1 MKTIRQV
8 SKDSCG
14 AACLMMAAAGIRVPQ
29 GALHSRI
36 KSASRPL
43 AVSTEAGIVRAAL
56 KNGFHAEA
64 FRSGGA
70 VSQKECPEWVKLCE
84 RVGDFGG
91 ALNARERK
99 KIANEF
105 RSTYRSAEKKI
116 PHLLHEKSASIN
128 ADFIARL
135 AARGFSPIVLVDD
148 FFIDGLL
155 PHDAHW
161 VVVSGFSRG
170 TFTVNDPGFLSGV
183 GVLKMPKEMF
193 SKAIETEKT
202 MGMQRRMVLVCRHSA
217 KIINR
222 PVSVL
227 L

>member
-1 MKTIRQV
+1 MGKLSMKTIRQV

-14 AACLMMAAAGIRVPQ
+14 AACLMMVTRLRVPQ
-29 GALHSRI
+29 EKIYSQI

-43 AVSTEAGIVRAAL
+43 EVSTEMGIAMAAQ

-64 FRSGGA
+64 FRSGRG
-70 VSQKECPEWVKLCE
+70 VSLKECLEWVKLCE

-91 ALNARERK
+91 ALDARERK

-105 RSTYRSAEKKI
+105 MSTYRSAEKKI

-135 AARGFSPIVLVDD
+135 AANGFSPIVLVDD
-148 FFIDGLL
+148 FFIDGRV

-170 TFTVNDPGFLSGV
+170 TFTVNDSGFLTSGV
-183 GVLKMPKEMF
+183 GVVRMPKNTF
-193 SKAIETEKT
+193 AKAIATEKE
-202 MGMQRRMVLVCRHSA
+202 MGMQRRMVLVCGKNH
-217 KIINR
+217 K
-222 PVSVL
+222 
-227 L
+227 

>member
-1 MKTIRQV
+1 MGKMGMKTIRQV

-14 AACLMMAAAGIRVPQ
+14 AACLMMVSGLRVPQ
-29 GALHSRI
+29 EKIYSQI

-43 AVSTEAGIVRAAL
+43 EVSTEVGIALAAL

-64 FRSGGA
+64 FRSGGGA
-70 VSQKECPEWVKLCE
+70 VSLKECLEWVKLCE

-91 ALNARERK
+91 ALDARERK

-135 AARGFSPIVLVDD
+135 AANGFSPIVLVDD
-148 FFIDGLL
+148 FFIDGRI

-170 TFTVNDPGFLSGV
+170 AFTVNDSGFLSGR
-183 GVLKMPKEMF
+183 GVLRMPKDVF
-193 SKAIETEKT
+193 SKAIATEKE
-202 MGMQRRMVLVCRHSA
+202 MGMQRRMVLVCGKNH
-217 KIINR
+217 K
-222 PVSVL
+222 
-227 L
+227 

>member
-29 GALHSRI
+29 EKIYAQL

-43 AVSTEAGIVRAAL
+43 EVSTEAGIVRAAL

-70 VSQKECPEWVKLCE
+70 ASQKECLEWVKLCE
-84 RVGDFGG
+84 RVGDFRR
-91 ALNARERK
+91 ALNTRERK
-99 KIANEF
+99 KIADRF
-105 RSTYRSAEKKI
+105 RSSCLSSEKKI
-116 PHLLHEKSASIN
+116 RHLLHERSTSIN

-135 AARGFSPIVLVDD
+135 AKLGFSPIVLVDD

-161 VVVSGFSRG
+161 VVVLGFSRRG

-183 GVLKMPKEMF
+183 GVLKMPKERF
-193 SKAIETEKT
+193 SKAIKTEKT
-202 MGMQRRMVLVCRHSA
+202 MGMQRRMVLVCGKNH
-217 KIINR
+217 K
-222 PVSVL
+222 
-227 L
+227 